1 MGGQVVG
8 VVANQSRSMAGVL
21 NIDSSDKA
29 ARFVR
34 FCDAFNI
41 PLLTL
46 VDVGGYLPGVDQ
58 EYGGIIRHGAK
69 LLYAFSE
76 CTVPKV
82 TVILRKA
89 YGGAY
94 IAMSCRDLGADFVF
108 ALPSAEIAVMGADG
122 AAQIIFSKEIRD
134 ASDSEATRQK
144 LIADYKDKLYNP
156 YVAGER
162 GLVDDILEP
171 SQLRSRVIRSFRA
184 AVNKR
189 EERPTRKHGNIP
201 L

>member
-1 MGGQVVG
+1 
-8 VVANQSRSMAGVL
+8 
-21 NIDSSDKA
+21 
-29 ARFVR
+29 
-34 FCDAFNI
+34 
-41 PLLTL
+41 
-46 VDVGGYLPGVDQ
+46 
-58 EYGGIIRHGAK
+58 
-69 LLYAFSE
+69 
-76 CTVPKV
+76 VPKV

-122 AAQIIFSKEIRD
+122 AAQIIFSKEIRE
-134 ASDSEATRQK
+134 ASDAEATRQK
-144 LIADYKDKLYNP
+144 LIADYKEKLYNP
-156 YVAGER
+156 YVAAER